1 MLRKT
6 DKHTYLSITISF
18 IEQGCYMLSELFLR
32 KIKSQLC
39 LDAELSS
46 SDLPFKPITD
56 GHCLP
61 ELFCPIGDEHG
72 LPEKFQ
78 PIIDHQSVPGPFK
91 PIQENFTE
99 KQVA

>member
-1 MLRKT
+1 
-6 DKHTYLSITISF
+6 
-18 IEQGCYMLSELFLR
+18 MLSKPFLC
-32 KIKSQLC
+32 KMKSQLC

-61 ELFCPIGDEHG
+61 ELFHPIGDEQG
-72 LPEKFQ
+72 LKPEMFQ
-78 PIIDHQSVPGPFK
+78 PIADHQSVPGPFK

-99 KQVA
+99 KQVV